1 MSPSTAGM
9 TGAISPPHQLGSGNA
24 LNECEGAGGGL
35 NGLAARAWAM
45 WRCFIIAGV
54 WHNSLPPD
62 PESSSALILRANLS
76 LYSELHQEDIEL
88 PSPVRIVPDS
98 LAIRLDHLSAEL
110 RVALNPGFQALP
122 GKTHHHCLSIHA
134 TCTRMDPTN

>member
-35 NGLAARAWAM
+35 NGLAARAWAT
-45 WRCFIIAGV
+45 WRCFIVAGI
-54 WHNSLPPD
+54 WQHPLPAD
-62 PESSSALILRANLS
+62 PESPSALVLRTDFS

-88 PSPVRIVPDS
+88 LSQVRIVPDS
-98 LAIRLDHLSAEL
+98 LAIRRDHLTAEL
-110 RVALNPGFQALP
+110 RVALN
-122 GKTHHHCLSIHA
+122 
-134 TCTRMDPTN
+134 